1 MPSLINNS
9 VWIPLNR
16 KSTQLSAEVLQVSR
30 SDFSGQTAEIPLYH
44 YYTSQN
50 SGNFIFNDYK
60 QLYNN
65 ELICLYQITNFIHM
79 YFMSAFIIMEIFL
92 WQAFPKLQQSAFLF
106 SRVWCE
112 ASPFYSQ
119 WCLTLCDL
127 MDYSLSGSSVPGIS

>member
-1 MPSLINNS
+1 M
-9 VWIPLNR
+9 
-16 KSTQLSAEVLQVSR
+16 SR

-65 ELICLYQITNFIHM
+65 ELLCLYQITNFIHM

-92 WQAFPKLQQSAFLF
+92 
-106 SRVWCE
+106 
-112 ASPFYSQ
+112 
-119 WCLTLCDL
+119 
-127 MDYSLSGSSVPGIS
+127 